1 MLSLTP
7 IVSSHV
13 SSLPPA
19 PSAVVSPPLLEVELE
34 EKLGEC
40 LDECQVINDIPQ
52 LLGDSGLVDVD
63 NFPEYTPEPDSVGV
77 TDRGLEDEMHKFT
90 IGEVTEMARRV
101 KFGADPHQHPG
112 KQAFYDLRRTLWIL
126 GHIYE
131 RGLTRALLQDR
142 ARSSTIAI
150 KV

>member
-19 PSAVVSPPLLEVELE
+19 PSAVVSPPLLVLEVELE

-40 LDECQVINDIPQ
+40 LDECQAINDIPQ
-52 LLGDSGLVDVD
+52 LLGDSGVVDVD

-77 TDRGLEDEMHKFT
+77 TDGAWK
-90 IGEVTEMARRV
+90 V
-101 KFGADPHQHPG
+101 KCTN
-112 KQAFYDLRRTLWIL
+112 LRL
-126 GHIYE
+126 G
-131 RGLTRALLQDR
+131 R
-142 ARSSTIAI
+142 
-150 KV
+150 